1 MKKLTFILL
10 LLISSFLFSN
20 AEVITMLKT
29 DDKAVALTFDA
40 CETKT
45 PSYLDHKITDFLVSQ
60 KIPFTLFVS
69 GKFIER
75 NFQDLKNLYNTG
87 LVSIQNHSYNHNN
100 HMELLSEEEIKEDV
114 LKNENLIIKL
124 TGIKPKYFRFPAGN
138 YDEKAL
144 RLVESLG
151 YKVVHWTFP
160 SGDPDKKITKEMLI
174 DHVIRNTKPGSI
186 LIFHANGRGYKT
198 GEALPEI
205 VRILKQKGYRFVR
218 LEDYLF

>member
-1 MKKLTFILL
+1 MKKVTFILL
-10 LLISSFLFSN
+10 FLISSFLFSN
-20 AEVITMLKT
+20 AEVITTLKT
-29 DDKAVALTFDA
+29 DDKVVALTFDA

-45 PSYLDHKITDFLVSQ
+45 PSYLDHKVIDFLVSQ

-75 NFQDLKNLYNTG
+75 NFQDLKNLYNTS

-100 HMELLSEEEIKEDV
+100 HMNLLSEEEIKEDV
-114 LKNENLIIKL
+114 LKNENLIIGI

-160 SGDPDKKITKEMLI
+160 SGDPGITKEMLI
-174 DHVIRNTKPGSI
+174 AHVIKNTKPGSI
-186 LIFHANGRGYKT
+186 LIFHANGKGYKT
-198 GEALPEI
+198 GEALPKI
-205 VRILKQKGYRFVR
+205 IRILKQKGYRFVR
-218 LEDYLF
+218 LKDYLL

>member
-1 MKKLTFILL
+1 MKKTTSILL
-10 LLISSFLFSN
+10 FLISSFLISS
-20 AEVITMLKT
+20 AEVITTLKT
-29 DDKAVALTFDA
+29 DDKVVALTFDT

-45 PSYLDHKITDFLVSQ
+45 PSYLDHKIIDFLVPQ

-114 LKNENLIIKL
+114 LKNENLIISL
-124 TGIKPKYFRFPAGN
+124 TGVKPKYFRFPTGN

-160 SGDPDKKITKEMLI
+160 SGDSDKKITKEMLI

-198 GEALPEI
+198 GETLPEI

-218 LEDYLF
+218 LEDYL